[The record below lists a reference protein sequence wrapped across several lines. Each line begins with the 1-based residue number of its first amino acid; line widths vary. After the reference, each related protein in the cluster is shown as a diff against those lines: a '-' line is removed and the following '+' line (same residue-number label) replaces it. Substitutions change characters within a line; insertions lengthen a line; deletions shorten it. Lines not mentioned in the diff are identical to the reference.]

1 MTAGKAPSRL
11 DRLTLTFEK
20 AMTPIFVFAFVNAL
34 LCWAAAWF
42 FKETYEFS
50 ATLLGLGSLPIVV
63 AVSAY
68 ILVLVNKVE
77 RGS

>member
-1 MTAGKAPSRL
+1 MTADRQQTKL

-20 AMTPIFVFAFVNAL
+20 AMTPIFVFAVANAG
-34 LCWAAAWF
+34 LCWTAAWV

-50 ATLLGLGSLPIVV
+50 ATLLGLGAFPIIT
-63 AVSAY
+63 AVCAY
-68 ILVLVNKVE
+68 LLVLVNRLE